1 MDFTDQ
7 LLTCNRC
14 GTEFVFT
21 SDEQRFFHEKQ
32 FTHPPKRCFRCRAAC
47 ATGQPFRRRET
58 IITCAECGK
67 RAVVPFKPVHNTPVL
82 CRTCFDTQ
90 REPNAVQFDDSLSP
104 TRPQSLSGQS

>member
-32 FTHPPKRCFRCRAAC
+32 LTHSPKRCFRCRAAC

-58 IITCAECGK
+58 IITCAVCGK
-67 RAVVPFKPVHNTPVL
+67 RAVVPFKPIRNVPVL
-82 CRTCFDTQ
+82 CRTCFDIQ
-90 REPNAVQFDDSLSP
+90 RGPNAVQFDDSLSRTQP
-104 TRPQSLSGQS
+104 